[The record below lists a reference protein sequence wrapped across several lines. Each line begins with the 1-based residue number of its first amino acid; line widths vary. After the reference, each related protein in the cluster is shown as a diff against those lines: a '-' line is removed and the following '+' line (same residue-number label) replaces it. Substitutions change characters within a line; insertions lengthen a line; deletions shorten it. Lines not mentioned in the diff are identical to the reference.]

1 MAVEVSDADGWW
13 PATLAAPR
21 EEADDDG
28 ADGGGGDG
36 GGSPSGGAL
45 FLVVRDGA
53 SEASRVPLARLRPG
67 WQWKNGRWA
76 GKWNDK
82 VTTAKH
88 LTTGRNRNRNRN
100 RNPNRNRNRNRNR
113 NPNPNPNPN
122 PNQVKT
128 AKQLEREA
136 AFEVLKRALPLGTTV
151 EARATRSLS
160 LTPSLIRTPTLTLT
174 LTPHLHPHP

>member
-21 EEADDDG
+21 EETDADG
-28 ADGGGGDG
+28 ADGGGGG

-45 FLVVRDGA
+45 FLVLRDGA

-100 RNPNRNRNRNRNR
+100 RNPN
-113 NPNPNPNPN
+113 PNPNPN

-151 EARATRSLS
+151 EARPTRSLS
-160 LTPSLIRTPTLTLT
+160 LTPSLIRTLTLTLT